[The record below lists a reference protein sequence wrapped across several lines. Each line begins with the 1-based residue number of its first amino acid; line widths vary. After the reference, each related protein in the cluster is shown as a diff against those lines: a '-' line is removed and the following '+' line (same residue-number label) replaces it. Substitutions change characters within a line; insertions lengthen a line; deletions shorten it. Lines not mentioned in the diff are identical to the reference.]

1 MSQDLLAAKS
11 RALENSFF
19 RERDL
24 GLLAYLRSQTDQ
36 TRNQLAEISKIHDIK
51 VLDDLIRVGITAESF
66 TALSLLPLVRIA
78 WADAEIQD
86 SERAAI
92 LQAAETEGISKD
104 STNYQLLKGW
114 LDDRPDPTLLEAW
127 REYAVELAKELDDA
141 SLAEVRRITMD
152 RVRRIAEL
160 TGGILGLSHEISKEE
175 ERALIDLARAFDKP
189 NSSDGLRRAATE

>member
-36 TRNQLAEISKIHDIK
+36 TRNQLAEISKIQDIK

-78 WADAEIQD
+78 WADAEMQD

-114 LDDRPDPTLLEAW
+114 LDDRPDPTLFETW

-152 RVRRIAEL
+152 RARRIAEL

-175 ERALIDLARAFDKP
+175 ERALIDLARAFEKP
-189 NSSDGLRRAATE
+189 DSLD

>member
-24 GLLAYLRSQTDQ
+24 GLLAYLRSQADQ
-36 TRNQLAEISKIHDIK
+36 TRNQLAEISTIHDIK

-114 LDDRPDPTLLEAW
+114 LDDRPNPALLEAW

-141 SLAEVRRITMD
+141 SLAEVRRITLD
-152 RVRRIAEL
+152 RARRVAEL

-175 ERALIDLARAFDKP
+175 ERALIDLARAFEKP
-189 NSSDGLRRAATE
+189 SSPDGLRR

>member
-127 REYAVELAKELDDA
+127 REYAVELAKELDEA

-152 RVRRIAEL
+152 RARRIAEL

-175 ERALIDLARAFDKP
+175 ERALIDLARAFEKP
-189 NSSDGLRRAATE
+189 NSLDGLRR

>member
-1 MSQDLLAAKS
+1 MSQDLLTAKS
-11 RALENSFF
+11 RALANSFF

-152 RVRRIAEL
+152 RARRIAEL

-175 ERALIDLARAFDKP
+175 ERALIDLARAFEKP
-189 NSSDGLRRAATE
+189 SSPDGLRR

>member
-127 REYAVELAKELDDA
+127 REYAVELAKELDEA

-152 RVRRIAEL
+152 RARRIAEM

-189 NSSDGLRRAATE
+189 SSPDGLRR

>member
-1 MSQDLLAAKS
+1 MSQDLLTAKS

-152 RVRRIAEL
+152 RARRIAEL

-189 NSSDGLRRAATE
+189 NSSDGLHRSATE

>member
-92 LQAAETEGISKD
+92 LQAAESEGISKD

-141 SLAEVRRITMD
+141 SLSEVRRITMD
-152 RVRRIAEL
+152 RARRIAEL

-175 ERALIDLARAFDKP
+175 ERALIDLARAFEKP
-189 NSSDGLRRAATE
+189 NSLDGLRR

>member
-92 LQAAETEGISKD
+92 LQAAESEGISKD

-127 REYAVELAKELDDA
+127 REYAVELAKELDEA

-152 RVRRIAEL
+152 RARRIAEL

-189 NSSDGLRRAATE
+189 SSPDGLRR

>member
-114 LDDRPDPTLLEAW
+114 LDDRPNPALLEAW

-141 SLAEVRRITMD
+141 SLAEVRRITLD
-152 RVRRIAEL
+152 RARRVAEL

-175 ERALIDLARAFDKP
+175 ERALIDLARAFEKP
-189 NSSDGLRRAATE
+189 NSLDGLRR

>member
-51 VLDDLIRVGITAESF
+51 VLDELIRVGITAESF

-78 WADAEIQD
+78 WADAEMQD

-152 RVRRIAEL
+152 RARRIAEL
-160 TGGILGLSHEISKEE
+160 TGGILGLSNEISKEE

-189 NSSDGLRRAATE
+189 NSPD

>member
-24 GLLAYLRSQTDQ
+24 GLLAYLRSQADQ

-114 LDDRPDPTLLEAW
+114 LDDRPNPALLEAR

-141 SLAEVRRITMD
+141 SLAEVRRITLD
-152 RVRRIAEL
+152 RARRVAEL

-175 ERALIDLARAFDKP
+175 ERALIDLARAFEKP
-189 NSSDGLRRAATE
+189 SSPDGLRR

>member
-51 VLDDLIRVGITAESF
+51 VLDELIRVGITAESF

-78 WADAEIQD
+78 WADAEMQD

-127 REYAVELAKELDDA
+127 RDYAVELAKELDDA

-152 RVRRIAEL
+152 RASRIAEL

-175 ERALIDLARAFDKP
+175 ERALIDLARAFEKP
-189 NSSDGLRRAATE
+189 NSLD

>member
-152 RVRRIAEL
+152 RARRIAEL

-175 ERALIDLARAFDKP
+175 ERALIDLARAFEKP
-189 NSSDGLRRAATE
+189 NSPD

>member
-11 RALENSFF
+11 RVLENSFF

-24 GLLAYLRSQTDQ
+24 GLLAYLRSQADQ
-36 TRNQLAEISKIHDIK
+36 TRNQLAEISKIHDLK

-86 SERAAI
+86 SERVAI

-152 RVRRIAEL
+152 RARRIAEL

-189 NSSDGLRRAATE
+189 NSPD

>member
-36 TRNQLAEISKIHDIK
+36 TRNQLAEIAKIHDIK

-127 REYAVELAKELDDA
+127 REYAVELAKELDEA

-152 RVRRIAEL
+152 RARRIAEL

-189 NSSDGLRRAATE
+189 NSLDGLRR

>member
-24 GLLAYLRSQTDQ
+24 GLLAYLRSQADQ

-114 LDDRPDPTLLEAW
+114 LDDRPNPTLLEAW

-141 SLAEVRRITMD
+141 SLAEVRRITLD
-152 RVRRIAEL
+152 RARRVAEL

-189 NSSDGLRRAATE
+189 SSPDGLRR

>member
-24 GLLAYLRSQTDQ
+24 GLLAYLRSQADQ

-114 LDDRPDPTLLEAW
+114 LDDRPNPTLLEAW

-141 SLAEVRRITMD
+141 SLAEVRRITLD
-152 RVRRIAEL
+152 RARRVAEL

-175 ERALIDLARAFDKP
+175 ERALIDLARAFEKP
-189 NSSDGLRRAATE
+189 SSPDGLRR

>member
-24 GLLAYLRSQTDQ
+24 GLLAYLRSQADQ

-114 LDDRPDPTLLEAW
+114 LDDRPNPTLLEAW

-141 SLAEVRRITMD
+141 SLAEVRRITLD
-152 RVRRIAEL
+152 RARRVAEL

-175 ERALIDLARAFDKP
+175 ERALIDLARAFEKP
-189 NSSDGLRRAATE
+189 NSPEGLHR

>member
-24 GLLAYLRSQTDQ
+24 GLLAYLRSQADQ

-51 VLDDLIRVGITAESF
+51 VLDELIRVGITAESF

-152 RVRRIAEL
+152 RARRIAEL
-160 TGGILGLSHEISKEE
+160 TGGILGLSHQISKGE
-175 ERALIDLARAFDKP
+175 ERALIDLARAFEKP
-189 NSSDGLRRAATE
+189 NSLDGLRR

>member
-78 WADAEIQD
+78 WADAEMQD

-152 RVRRIAEL
+152 RARRIAEL

-175 ERALIDLARAFDKP
+175 ERALIDLARAFEKP
-189 NSSDGLRRAATE
+189 NSLDDLHR

>member
-51 VLDDLIRVGITAESF
+51 VLDELIRVGITAESF

-78 WADAEIQD
+78 WADAEMQD
-86 SERAAI
+86 SERVAI

-127 REYAVELAKELDDA
+127 RDYAVELAKELDDA

-152 RVRRIAEL
+152 RARRIAEL

-175 ERALIDLARAFDKP
+175 ERALIDLARAFEKP
-189 NSSDGLRRAATE
+189 NSPD

>member
-11 RALENSFF
+11 RVLENSFF

-127 REYAVELAKELDDA
+127 REYAVELAKELDEA
-141 SLAEVRRITMD
+141 SLAAVRRITMD
-152 RVRRIAEL
+152 RARRIAEL

-175 ERALIDLARAFDKP
+175 ERALIDLARAFEKP
-189 NSSDGLRRAATE
+189 NSPDGLRRAATE

>member
-92 LQAAETEGISKD
+92 LQAAESEGISKD

-114 LDDRPDPTLLEAW
+114 LDDRPNPTLLEAW

-141 SLAEVRRITMD
+141 SLAEVRRITLD
-152 RVRRIAEL
+152 RARRVAEL

-175 ERALIDLARAFDKP
+175 ERALIDLARAFEKP
-189 NSSDGLRRAATE
+189 SSPDGLRR

>member
-141 SLAEVRRITMD
+141 SLSEVRRITMD
-152 RVRRIAEL
+152 RARRIAEL

-175 ERALIDLARAFDKP
+175 ERALIDLARAFEKP
-189 NSSDGLRRAATE
+189 NSLDGLRR

>member
-36 TRNQLAEISKIHDIK
+36 TRNQLGEISKIHDIK
-51 VLDDLIRVGITAESF
+51 VLDELIRVGITAESF

-78 WADAEIQD
+78 WADAEMQD
-86 SERAAI
+86 SERVAI

-127 REYAVELAKELDDA
+127 RDYAVELAKELDDA

-152 RVRRIAEL
+152 RARRIAEL

-175 ERALIDLARAFDKP
+175 ERALIDLARAFEKS
-189 NSSDGLRRAATE
+189 NSLDGLHR

>member
-51 VLDDLIRVGITAESF
+51 VLDELIRVGITAESF

-78 WADAEIQD
+78 WADAEMQD
-86 SERAAI
+86 SERVAI

-127 REYAVELAKELDDA
+127 RDYAVELAKELDDA

-152 RVRRIAEL
+152 RARRISEL

-175 ERALIDLARAFDKP
+175 ERALIDLARAFEKP
-189 NSSDGLRRAATE
+189 NSPD

>member
-36 TRNQLAEISKIHDIK
+36 TRNQLAEIAKIHDIK

-141 SLAEVRRITMD
+141 SLAVVRRITMD
-152 RVRRIAEL
+152 RARRIAEL

-175 ERALIDLARAFDKP
+175 ERALIDLARAFEKP
-189 NSSDGLRRAATE
+189 NSPD

>member
-24 GLLAYLRSQTDQ
+24 GLLAYLRSQADQ

-114 LDDRPDPTLLEAW
+114 LNDRPDPTLLEAW

-141 SLAEVRRITMD
+141 SLSEVRRITMD
-152 RVRRIAEL
+152 RARRIAEL

-175 ERALIDLARAFDKP
+175 ERALIDLARAFEKP
-189 NSSDGLRRAATE
+189 SSPDGLRR

>member
-92 LQAAETEGISKD
+92 LQAAESEGISKD

-114 LDDRPDPTLLEAW
+114 LDDRPNPTLLEAW

-141 SLAEVRRITMD
+141 SLSEVRRITMD
-152 RVRRIAEL
+152 RARRIAEL

-175 ERALIDLARAFDKP
+175 ERALIDLARAFEKP
-189 NSSDGLRRAATE
+189 NSLDGLRR

>member
-24 GLLAYLRSQTDQ
+24 GLLAYLRSQADQ
-36 TRNQLAEISKIHDIK
+36 TRNQLAEISKIHDLK

-86 SERAAI
+86 SERVAI

-152 RVRRIAEL
+152 RARRIAEL

-189 NSSDGLRRAATE
+189 NSPD

>member
-152 RVRRIAEL
+152 RARRIAEL

-175 ERALIDLARAFDKP
+175 ERALIDLARAFEKP
-189 NSSDGLRRAATE
+189 NSLDGLRR

>member
-36 TRNQLAEISKIHDIK
+36 TRNQLAEISKIHDLK

-86 SERAAI
+86 SERVAI

-152 RVRRIAEL
+152 RARRIAEL

-189 NSSDGLRRAATE
+189 I